1 MSNQIESSN
10 PFERGDPFGTFA
22 SEVEAI
28 KKGGIGFGIPLLVV
42 YLGETGGLNPWKF
55 KKWLTLAMDYQ

>member
-22 SEVEAI
+22 SEIEAI
-28 KKGGIGFGIPLLVV
+28 KKVGIGFGIPLLVV
-42 YLGETGGLNPWKF
+42 YSGWFSPWNSE
-55 KKWLTLAMDYQ
+55 KWLTLAMDYQ